1 MDNAYK
7 QQLLNNSHTK
17 MRNFSWSENSIKKK
31 KKKPTLGPSPT
42 HPIHF
47 EHFCDTYS
55 LTRLCVHFKKYCTLS
70 FLLLLATADSNLASL
85 QLFFG
90 VNGNWR
96 DWKTL
101 GLWVDFIII
110 LFCHLFW
117 ILGLNFVLM
126 WCRVWGLRGYRHP
139 VKAQVY

>member
-1 MDNAYK
+1 MHINNNYSTTHTQRWGIFHEVKTQYK
-7 QQLLNNSHTK
+7 II
-17 MRNFSWSENSIKKK
+17 IKKK
-31 KKKPTLGPSPT
+31 TTLGPSPT

-117 ILGLNFVLM
+117 ILGLNFVLV